1 MNKER
6 RNNSE
11 DESEIEN
18 KVVTVGSNQ
27 GHRALMVIILVLL
40 AGGVYYLY
48 FSPSHKEGS
57 EVIKKEETKQNVQE
71 LKEKLEQV
79 PDNVMVPERIITD
92 PLPPLPPLPTP
103 LIIPE
108 IKQIRKEEVM
118 KKEEEKPKETPVS
131 NIPILPKQN
140 FPSSNVMGNLPT
152 SFPTIGGGGY
162 PRDRRSAQMLTIS
175 GGSGENKAADA
186 ILSDTSAQSS
196 KATRVGKLGLM
207 ITQGK
212 IIDAVLETAI
222 NSDLQGMLRAMVSR
236 DVYAETGDT
245 VLIPKGSK
253 LIGSYSF
260 DSNVA
265 RARVNINWSRVILPH
280 GIDIA
285 ISSLGT
291 DELGRAGI
299 AGIVDNKIVSAL
311 FSSVALAGVSI
322 GSAVVGQK
330 ASNLIDTL
338 TAMDA
343 VRSITA
349 TEIDIS
355 SLKGAIV
362 ERLEDAIKT
371 EVGKV
376 GDEKWKLGLRAI
388 EKIRNAKSDQDL
400 LRIIKEEIVSVIK
413 SSGAS
418 GVDAITSDNIGITLD
433 DVRQLLRQTQK
444 RSKSVYDEAIGK
456 SIEDFSKDMRDIVG
470 RYTDKKPTI
479 YVDQG
484 TALKVFVNQDIVFP
498 SQAILN
504 Q

>member
-40 AGGVYYLY
+40 VGGVYYLY

-71 LKEKLEQV
+71 LKGKLEQV

-92 PLPPLPPLPTP
+92 PLPPLPPLPIP
-103 LIIPE
+103 PIIPE
-108 IKQIRKEEVM
+108 IKQIR
-118 KKEEEKPKETPVS
+118 KEEEKPKETPVS

-175 GGSGENKAADA
+175 SDGGENKAADA

-207 ITQGK
+207 VTQGK

-245 VLIPKGSK
+245 VLIPKGSR

-265 RARVNINWSRVILPH
+265 RARVNINWNRVILPH

-299 AGIVDNKIVSAL
+299 AGVVDNKIVSAL

-349 TEIDIS
+349 TEIDFS
-355 SLKGAIV
+355 SLKDVIGEAAKDISS
-362 ERLEDAIKT
+362 D
-371 EVGKV
+371 
-376 GDEKWKLGLRAI
+376 KWKLGLGAI
-388 EKIRNAKSDQDL
+388 GKIRSAKSEQDL
-400 LRIIKEEIVSVIK
+400 LKTMNQEIAKALGIGEDKV
-413 SSGAS
+413 
-418 GVDAITSDNIGITLD
+418 NIGLEN
-433 DVRQLLRQTQK
+433 VNQLLQQFQRK
-444 RSKSVYDEAIGK
+444 SKSVYDEAIGK
-456 SIEDFSKDMRDIVG
+456 SIEDFSKDRRDIVG

-498 SQAILN
+498 PQAILN

>member
-40 AGGVYYLY
+40 VGGVYYLY

-71 LKEKLEQV
+71 LKGKLEQV

-196 KATRVGKLGLM
+196 KATRVGELGLM

-245 VLIPKGSK
+245 VLIPKGSR

-265 RARVNINWSRVILPH
+265 KSRVNINWNRVILPH

-311 FSSVALAGVSI
+311 FSSVTLAGVSI
-322 GSAVVGQK
+322 GSAVIGQK

-338 TAMDA
+338 TPMDA
-343 VRSITA
+343 VRSITT

-355 SLKGAIV
+355 PLKDIIGKKSIS
-362 ERLEDAIKT
+362 EED
-371 EVGKV
+371 GK
-376 GDEKWKLGLRAI
+376 DAKNDKWKLGLGAI
-388 EKIRNAKSDQDL
+388 RKIKNASNEKSLVEIFKQVVKDLGLVSIDDNKVDEITLEDIKEL
-400 LRIIKEEIVSVIK
+400 LR
-413 SSGAS
+413 
-418 GVDAITSDNIGITLD
+418 
-433 DVRQLLRQTQK
+433 RQG
-444 RSKSVYDEAIGK
+444 SKSVYEEAIGK
-456 SIEDFSKDMRDIVG
+456 SIEDFSKDMRDVVG

-498 SQAILN
+498 PQAILN

>member
-40 AGGVYYLY
+40 VGGVYYLY

-71 LKEKLEQV
+71 LKGKLEQV

-92 PLPPLPPLPTP
+92 SLPPLPPLPTP
-103 LIIPE
+103 PIIPE
-108 IKQIRKEEVM
+108 IKQIR
-118 KKEEEKPKETPVS
+118 KEEEKPKETPVS

-140 FPSSNVMGNLPT
+140 FPSSNIMGNLPT

-162 PRDRRSAQMLTIS
+162 PRDRRSVQMLTIS
-175 GGSGENKAADA
+175 SDGGENKAADA

-207 ITQGK
+207 VTQGK

-222 NSDLQGMLRAMVSR
+222 SSDLQGMLRAMVSR

-245 VLIPKGSK
+245 VLIPKGSR

-265 RARVNINWSRVILPH
+265 RARVNINWNRVILPH

-299 AGIVDNKIVSAL
+299 AGIVDNKIVSVL

-322 GSAVVGQK
+322 GSAVIGQK
-330 ASNLIDTL
+330 ASNLVNESTV
-338 TAMDA
+338 MGMM
-343 VRSITA
+343 RSITA
-349 TEIDIS
+349 TEIDLS
-355 SLKGAIV
+355 SLKDVIK
-362 ERLEDAIKT
+362 LEGEEKIPSD
-371 EVGKV
+371 
-376 GDEKWKLGLRAI
+376 KWKLGLRAI
-388 EKIRNAKSDQDL
+388 GKIRNAKNEQDL
-400 LRIIKEEIVSVIK
+400 LKIMKEEIAKALSINEGNV
-413 SSGAS
+413 
-418 GVDAITSDNIGITLD
+418 NISLE
-433 DVRQLLRQTQK
+433 DVNQLLQQFQRE
-444 RSKSVYDEAIGK
+444 SKSVYEEAIGK
-456 SIEDFSKDMRDIVG
+456 SINDFSKDMRDIVNKH
-470 RYTDKKPTI
+470 TDKEPTV
-479 YVDQG
+479 YVNQG

-498 SQAILN
+498 PQAILN

>member
-1 MNKER
+1 M
-6 RNNSE
+6 
-11 DESEIEN
+11 
-18 KVVTVGSNQ
+18 
-27 GHRALMVIILVLL
+27 
-40 AGGVYYLY
+40 
-48 FSPSHKEGS
+48 
-57 EVIKKEETKQNVQE
+57 
-71 LKEKLEQV
+71 
-79 PDNVMVPERIITD
+79 
-92 PLPPLPPLPTP
+92 
-103 LIIPE
+103 
-108 IKQIRKEEVM
+108 
-118 KKEEEKPKETPVS
+118 S

-140 FPSSNVMGNLPT
+140 FPSGNVISNLPT
-152 SFPTIGGGGY
+152 SFSTIGSGGY
-162 PRDRRSAQMLTIS
+162 PKERRSAQMLAIS
-175 GGSGENKAADA
+175 GSSGKDKAEDA
-186 ILSDTSAQSS
+186 VLSNTSAQSS
-196 KATRVGKLGLM
+196 KATKAGKLGLM
-207 ITQGK
+207 IIQGK
-212 IIDAVLETAI
+212 VIDAILETAI
-222 NSDLQGMLRAMVSR
+222 SSDLQGMLRAIVSR

-245 VLIPKGSK
+245 ILIPKGSR
-253 LIGSYSF
+253 LIGGYSF

-265 RARVNINWSRVILPH
+265 KARVNINWNRIILPH
-280 GIDIA
+280 GIDVA
-285 ISSLGT
+285 ISSSGT

-299 AGIVDNKIVSAL
+299 AGIVDNKIASAL

-330 ASNLIDTL
+330 ASNLIDAL

-343 VRSITA
+343 VKSITA

-362 ERLEDAIKT
+362 ERLENSIKT

-376 GDEKWKLGLRAI
+376 GDEKWKLGIRAI

-456 SIEDFSKDMRDIVG
+456 SINDFSKDMRDIVD
-470 RYTDKKPTI
+470 RSVDKKPTI
-479 YVDQG
+479 YVNQG

-498 SQAILN
+498 PQSILN
-504 Q
+504 N

>member
-6 RNNSE
+6 RKNSE

-40 AGGVYYLY
+40 VGGVYYLY
-48 FSPSHKEGS
+48 FSPSPKEGS
-57 EVIKKEETKQNVQE
+57 EVIKKEEIKQNVQE
-71 LKEKLEQV
+71 LKGKLEQV
-79 PDNVMVPERIITD
+79 PDNVIVPERIITD

-103 LIIPE
+103 SIIPE
-108 IKQIRKEEVM
+108 IKQIRKEE
-118 KKEEEKPKETPVS
+118 EKPKEISVS
-131 NIPILPKQN
+131 NIPILPQQN
-140 FPSSNVMGNLPT
+140 FPSRNVISNLPT

-162 PRDRRSAQMLTIS
+162 PRDRRTAQMLAIS
-175 GGSGENKAADA
+175 VGGGENKAADA

-245 VLIPKGSK
+245 VLIPKGSR

-265 RARVNINWSRVILPH
+265 KSRVNINWNRVILPH

-285 ISSLGT
+285 ISSLST

-299 AGIVDNKIVSAL
+299 VGIVDNKIVSAL

-322 GSAVVGQK
+322 SSAVIGQK
-330 ASNLIDTL
+330 ASNIVDVL
-338 TAMDA
+338 TVMDA
-343 VRSITA
+343 ARSIIG
-349 TEIDIS
+349 TEINIF
-355 SLKGAIV
+355 SLKEVIMSGLKEGDIKT
-362 ERLEDAIKT
+362 AIKT
-371 EVGKV
+371 VNKE
-376 GDEKWKLGLRAI
+376 EWKLGPRAI
-388 EKIRNAKSDQDL
+388 SRIQDASSEQNL
-400 LRIIKEEIVSVIK
+400 FEIMKEEVAKVLSTALAGKKVTEEDIP
-413 SSGAS
+413 
-418 GVDAITSDNIGITLD
+418 ITLE
-433 DVRQLLRQTQK
+433 DVKALLKQIQKKVSLFMKAQL
-444 RSKSVYDEAIGK
+444 KSQLMI
-456 SIEDFSKDMRDIVG
+456 F
-470 RYTDKKPTI
+470 
-479 YVDQG
+479 
-484 TALKVFVNQDIVFP
+484 LKTCET
-498 SQAILN
+498 
-504 Q
+504 

>member
-48 FSPSHKEGS
+48 FSPSPKEGL

-71 LKEKLEQV
+71 LKGKLEQV

-103 LIIPE
+103 PIIPE
-108 IKQIRKEEVM
+108 IKQIR
-118 KKEEEKPKETPVS
+118 KEEEKPKETPVS
-131 NIPILPKQN
+131 NIPTLPKQN
-140 FPSSNVMGNLPT
+140 FPSSNVMANLPT

-245 VLIPKGSK
+245 VLIPKGSR

-265 RARVNINWSRVILPH
+265 KSRVNINWNRVILPH

-285 ISSLGT
+285 ISSLST

-311 FSSVALAGVSI
+311 FSSVTLAGVSI
-322 GSAVVGQK
+322 GSAVIGQK
-330 ASNLIDTL
+330 ASNLVDTL
-338 TAMDA
+338 TVKDA
-343 VRSITA
+343 VKSITA
-349 TEIDIS
+349 TEIDFSALKDVIGEAAKGIS
-355 SLKGAIV
+355 S
-362 ERLEDAIKT
+362 D
-371 EVGKV
+371 
-376 GDEKWKLGLRAI
+376 KWKLGLGAI
-388 EKIRNAKSDQDL
+388 GRIRSAKSRQEL
-400 LRIIKEEIVSVIK
+400 LKIMKEEIAKALGLKEDEI
-413 SSGAS
+413 
-418 GVDAITSDNIGITLD
+418 NISLEN
-433 DVRQLLRQTQK
+433 VNQLLEQIQRG
-444 RSKSVYDEAIGK
+444 SKSVYDEAIGK

>member
-40 AGGVYYLY
+40 VGGVYYLY

-71 LKEKLEQV
+71 LKGKLEQV

-103 LIIPE
+103 PIITE
-108 IKQIRKEEVM
+108 IKQIR
-118 KKEEEKPKETPVS
+118 KEEEKPKETPVS

-152 SFPTIGGGGY
+152 SFPTIGGSGY

-175 GGSGENKAADA
+175 SDGGENKAADA

-207 ITQGK
+207 VTQGK

-245 VLIPKGSK
+245 VLIPKGSR

-260 DSNVA
+260 DSNV
-265 RARVNINWSRVILPH
+265 
-280 GIDIA
+280 
-285 ISSLGT
+285 
-291 DELGRAGI
+291 
-299 AGIVDNKIVSAL
+299 
-311 FSSVALAGVSI
+311 
-322 GSAVVGQK
+322 
-330 ASNLIDTL
+330 
-338 TAMDA
+338 
-343 VRSITA
+343 
-349 TEIDIS
+349 
-355 SLKGAIV
+355 
-362 ERLEDAIKT
+362 
-371 EVGKV
+371 
-376 GDEKWKLGLRAI
+376 
-388 EKIRNAKSDQDL
+388 
-400 LRIIKEEIVSVIK
+400 
-413 SSGAS
+413 
-418 GVDAITSDNIGITLD
+418 
-433 DVRQLLRQTQK
+433 
-444 RSKSVYDEAIGK
+444 
-456 SIEDFSKDMRDIVG
+456 
-470 RYTDKKPTI
+470 
-479 YVDQG
+479 
-484 TALKVFVNQDIVFP
+484 
-498 SQAILN
+498 
-504 Q
+504 

>member
-6 RNNSE
+6 RKNSE

-48 FSPSHKEGS
+48 FSPSPKEGS
-57 EVIKKEETKQNVQE
+57 EVVKKEETKQNVQE
-71 LKEKLEQV
+71 LKGKLEQV

-103 LIIPE
+103 SIIPE
-108 IKQIRKEEVM
+108 IKQIRKEE
-118 KKEEEKPKETPVS
+118 EKPKEISVS
-131 NIPILPKQN
+131 NIPILPQQN
-140 FPSSNVMGNLPT
+140 FPSSNVISNLPT

-162 PRDRRSAQMLTIS
+162 PRDRRTAQMLAIS
-175 GGSGENKAADA
+175 GGGGENKAADA

-245 VLIPKGSK
+245 ILIPKGSR

-265 RARVNINWSRVILPH
+265 KSRVNINWNRVILPH
-280 GIDIA
+280 GIDVA
-285 ISSLGT
+285 ISSLST

-322 GSAVVGQK
+322 GSAVIGQK
-330 ASNLIDTL
+330 ASNIVDAL
-338 TAMDA
+338 TAID
-343 VRSITA
+343 VVKSITA
-349 TEIDIS
+349 TEIDFS
-355 SLKGAIV
+355 SLKDVISDVPEGTSS
-362 ERLEDAIKT
+362 D
-371 EVGKV
+371 
-376 GDEKWKLGLRAI
+376 KWKLGLGAI
-388 EKIRNAKSDQDL
+388 GRIRNAKNEQEL
-400 LRIIKEEIVSVIK
+400 LKTMKEEIAKALGIEENK
-413 SSGAS
+413 
-418 GVDAITSDNIGITLD
+418 INISLENAN
-433 DVRQLLRQTQK
+433 QLLQQFQRK
-444 RSKSVYDEAIGK
+444 GRSVYDEAIGK
-456 SIEDFSKDMRDIVG
+456 SINDFSKDMRDIVG
-470 RYTDKKPTI
+470 RYTDKKPII

-498 SQAILN
+498 PQAILN

>member
-48 FSPSHKEGS
+48 FSPSPKEGS

-71 LKEKLEQV
+71 LKGKLEQV

-140 FPSSNVMGNLPT
+140 FPSSNIMGNLPT

-245 VLIPKGSK
+245 VLIPKGSR

-265 RARVNINWSRVILPH
+265 KSRVNINWNRVILPH

-285 ISSLGT
+285 ISSLST

-311 FSSVALAGVSI
+311 FSSVTLAGVSI
-322 GSAVVGQK
+322 GSAVIGQK
-330 ASNLIDTL
+330 ASNLVDTL
-338 TAMDA
+338 TIRDA
-343 VRSITA
+343 VKSITA
-349 TEIDIS
+349 TEIDFSSLQLIIDPEKKIS
-355 SLKGAIV
+355 S
-362 ERLEDAIKT
+362 D
-371 EVGKV
+371 
-376 GDEKWKLGLRAI
+376 KWKLGLGAI
-388 EKIRNAKSDQDL
+388 GRIRSAKSRQDL
-400 LRIIKEEIVSVIK
+400 LKIMKEEIAKALGIEEDEV
-413 SSGAS
+413 
-418 GVDAITSDNIGITLD
+418 NISLEI
-433 DVRQLLRQTQK
+433 VNQLLEQIQRK
-444 RSKSVYDEAIGK
+444 SKSVYDEAIGK
-456 SIEDFSKDMRDIVG
+456 SIEDFSKDMRDVVG

-498 SQAILN
+498 PQAILN

>member
-27 GHRALMVIILVLL
+27 SYRALMVIILVLL
-40 AGGVYYLY
+40 VGGVYYLY

-57 EVIKKEETKQNVQE
+57 EVIKKKETKQNVQE
-71 LKEKLEQV
+71 LKGKLEQV

-103 LIIPE
+103 PIIPE
-108 IKQIRKEEVM
+108 IKQIR
-118 KKEEEKPKETPVS
+118 KEEEKPKETPVS

-140 FPSSNVMGNLPT
+140 FPSSNIMGNLPT

-162 PRDRRSAQMLTIS
+162 PRDRRSVQMLTIS
-175 GGSGENKAADA
+175 SDGGENKAADA

-207 ITQGK
+207 VTQGK

-236 DVYAETGDT
+236 DVYAEIGDT
-245 VLIPKGSK
+245 VLIPKGSR

-265 RARVNINWSRVILPH
+265 RARVNINWNRVILPH

-285 ISSLGT
+285 ISSLST

-322 GSAVVGQK
+322 GSAVIGQK
-330 ASNLIDTL
+330 ASNLVSESTV
-338 TAMDA
+338 MGM

-349 TEIDIS
+349 TEIDL
-355 SLKGAIV
+355 SLLKDVIK
-362 ERLEDAIKT
+362 LEGTKKIPSD
-371 EVGKV
+371 
-376 GDEKWKLGLRAI
+376 KWKLGLGAI
-388 EKIRNAKSDQDL
+388 GEIRNAKNEQDL
-400 LRIIKEEIVSVIK
+400 LKIMKKEIAKALEIEEDKVTISLE
-413 SSGAS
+413 
-418 GVDAITSDNIGITLD
+418 NIN
-433 DVRQLLRQTQK
+433 QLLQQFQRE
-444 RSKSVYDEAIGK
+444 SKSVYDEAIGK
-456 SIEDFSKDMRDIVG
+456 SINDFSKDMRDIVG
-470 RYTDKKPTI
+470 RYTDKKPTV

>member
-27 GHRALMVIILVLL
+27 GHRALMVMILVLL
-40 AGGVYYLY
+40 VGVVYYFY
-48 FSPSHKEGS
+48 FSPSHKEDS

-71 LKEKLEQV
+71 FKGKLEQV
-79 PDNVMVPERIITD
+79 PDNVIVPERIITD
-92 PLPPLPPLPTP
+92 SLPPLPPLPTP
-103 LIIPE
+103 QIVPE
-108 IKQIRKEEVM
+108 IKQI

-131 NIPILPKQN
+131 NIPILPKPN
-140 FPSSNVMGNLPT
+140 FPSSNVISNLPT

-175 GGSGENKAADA
+175 GSSGENKAADA

-245 VLIPKGSK
+245 VLIPKGSR

-265 RARVNINWSRVILPH
+265 KSRVNINWNRVILPH
-280 GIDIA
+280 GIDVA
-285 ISSLGT
+285 ISSLST

-322 GSAVVGQK
+322 GSAVIGQK
-330 ASNLIDTL
+330 ASNLIGTL
-338 TAMDA
+338 TPMDA

-349 TEIDIS
+349 TEIDFS
-355 SLKGAIV
+355 SLKDVIGEAAKDISS
-362 ERLEDAIKT
+362 D
-371 EVGKV
+371 
-376 GDEKWKLGLRAI
+376 KWKLGLGAI
-388 EKIRNAKSDQDL
+388 GKIRSAKSEQDL
-400 LRIIKEEIVSVIK
+400 LKTMNQEIAKALGIGEDKV
-413 SSGAS
+413 
-418 GVDAITSDNIGITLD
+418 NIGLEN
-433 DVRQLLRQTQK
+433 VNQLLQQFQRK
-444 RSKSVYDEAIGK
+444 SKSVYDEAIGK
-456 SIEDFSKDMRDIVG
+456 SIEDFSKDMRDVVG

-498 SQAILN
+498 PQAILN

>member
-40 AGGVYYLY
+40 VGGVYYLY

-71 LKEKLEQV
+71 LKGKLEQI

-103 LIIPE
+103 PIIPE
-108 IKQIRKEEVM
+108 IKQIR
-118 KKEEEKPKETPVS
+118 KEEEKPKETPVS

-140 FPSSNVMGNLPT
+140 FPSSNIMGNLPT

-162 PRDRRSAQMLTIS
+162 PRDRRSVQMLTIS
-175 GGSGENKAADA
+175 SDGGENKAAAA

-207 ITQGK
+207 VTQGK

-222 NSDLQGMLRAMVSR
+222 NCDLQGMLRAMVSR

-245 VLIPKGSK
+245 VLIPKGSR

-265 RARVNINWSRVILPH
+265 RARVNINWNRVILPH

-285 ISSLGT
+285 ISSLST

-322 GSAVVGQK
+322 GSAVIGQK
-330 ASNLIDTL
+330 ASNLVNESTVVG
-338 TAMDA
+338 M

-349 TEIDIS
+349 TEIDLS
-355 SLKGAIV
+355 SLKDVIK
-362 ERLEDAIKT
+362 LEGEEKISSD
-371 EVGKV
+371 
-376 GDEKWKLGLRAI
+376 KWKLGLGAI
-388 EKIRNAKSDQDL
+388 GKIRNAKNEQDL
-400 LRIIKEEIVSVIK
+400 LKIMKKEIAKALSVNE
-413 SSGAS
+413 GN
-418 GVDAITSDNIGITLD
+418 VNISLE
-433 DVRQLLRQTQK
+433 DVNQLLQQFQRE
-444 RSKSVYDEAIGK
+444 SKSVYEEAIGK
-456 SIEDFSKDMRDIVG
+456 SINDFSKDMRDIVNKH
-470 RYTDKKPTI
+470 TDKEPTV
-479 YVDQG
+479 YVNQG

-498 SQAILN
+498 PQAILN